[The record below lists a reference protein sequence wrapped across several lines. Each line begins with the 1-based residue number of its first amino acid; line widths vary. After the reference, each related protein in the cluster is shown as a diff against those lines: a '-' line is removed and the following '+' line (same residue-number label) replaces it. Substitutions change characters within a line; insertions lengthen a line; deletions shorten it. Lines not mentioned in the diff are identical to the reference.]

1 MATTQQAKPNSQQ
14 ATNRPNTPRINSR
27 VYMLELMSLGYQ
39 FRINECDDSLEVNGI
54 PITDPLRSRIRRDMR
69 DKGYSRHLQ
78 AMEDAYLAHAME
90 NGYHPIKAYLDG
102 LKWDGYGHIDDLATY
117 FTDIHAKQP
126 TPCGDE
132 PVFKIFFK
140 RWIVGAV
147 AKVLAAKQN
156 AMLVLDGAQGIG
168 KSHFVRWLASGVPS
182 RYFIEKA
189 INPEDKDDDVRLINK
204 WIWEVPELGA
214 TTKRA
219 DHEAIKHFIS
229 KMEVT
234 VRKPYGH
241 YDVHKAA
248 MASMI
253 GTINN
258 EVGFLND
265 ATGNR
270 RFLVCTLEDINKEY
284 SLKIDVNQVWA
295 EAVALYK
302 SGGETEFLTQDE
314 TELQTCLNDT
324 YMVDD
329 PMLTG
334 LVEKLQANSNDLD
347 PDHWASSVTILS
359 ALGYTQP
366 RKADTMILA
375 AAAKKLSLTKYKKN
389 GVWGYYGVI
398 IPHNSKYAP

>member
-117 FTDIHAKQP
+117 FTDIHTKQP

-132 PVFKIFFK
+132 PVYKIFFR

-241 YDVHKAA
+241 YDVHKPA

-270 RFLVCTLEDINKEY
+270 RFLVCTLENINKEY
-284 SLKIDVNQVWA
+284 SQKIDVNQVWA

-302 SGGETEFLTQDE
+302 SGGETEFLTQEE

-329 PMLTG
+329 PMMNG
-334 LVEKLQANSNDLD
+334 LLEKCNAD
-347 PDHWASSVTILS
+347 PKDTRNFASTIAILEH
-359 ALGYTQP
+359 LGYTQL
-366 RKADTMILA
+366 RKADTMSLA
-375 AAAKKLSLTKYKKN
+375 AAAKKIGLQKYAN
-389 GVWGYYGVI
+389 GKIRGYYGVT
-398 IPHNSKYAP
+398 IPIKSKYSP

>member
-1 MATTQQAKPNSQQ
+1 MFK
-14 ATNRPNTPRINSR
+14 IN
-27 VYMLELMSLGYQ
+27 Q
-39 FRINECDDSLEVNGI
+39 CDDSLEVNGQA
-54 PITDPLRSRIRRDMR
+54 ITDPLRARIRRDMR

-78 AMEDAYLAHAME
+78 AMEDAYLAYAME
-90 NGYHPIKAYLDG
+90 NSYHPIKDYLNG
-102 LKWDGYGHIDDLATY
+102 LSWDGYGHIDDLATY
-117 FTDIHAKQP
+117 FTDIHAKMP
-126 TPCGDE
+126 THCGDE

-147 AKVLAAKQN
+147 AKVLDAKQN
-156 AMLVLDGAQGIG
+156 GMLVLDGNQGIG
-168 KSHFVRWLASGVPS
+168 KSFFVRWLVSGVPN

-219 DHEAIKHFIS
+219 DHEALKHFIS

-241 YDVHKAA
+241 YDVHKQA

-270 RFLVCTLEDINKEY
+270 RFLVCTLEAIDKDY
-284 SLKIDVNQVWA
+284 SQKIDVNQVWA
-295 EAVALYK
+295 EAVMMYK
-302 SGGETEFLTQDE
+302 SGIETEFLTE
-314 TELQTCLNDT
+314 EESTLQTCLNEN

-329 PMLTG
+329 PFMNG
-334 LVEKLQANSNDLD
+334 LLEKCDAD
-347 PDHWASSVTILS
+347 PSDRINYASTIAILEH
-359 ALGYTQP
+359 LGYSQL
-366 RKADTMILA
+366 RKADAMALA
-375 AAAKKLSLTKYKKN
+375 AAAKKLGLEKYKDDK
-389 GVWGYYGVI
+389 VRGYYGVK
-398 IPHNSKYAP
+398 IPSNQASTTPPKSKYAPKP